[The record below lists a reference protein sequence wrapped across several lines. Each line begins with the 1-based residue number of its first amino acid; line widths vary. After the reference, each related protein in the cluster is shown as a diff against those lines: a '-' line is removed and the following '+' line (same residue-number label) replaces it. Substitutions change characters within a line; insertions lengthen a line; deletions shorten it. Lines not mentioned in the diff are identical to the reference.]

1 LRLISLQVE
10 PLGEGGWGT
19 PLLELGH
26 RTTMLFAAN
35 GSGKS
40 PVVRMLASALGFPNS
55 FRAEIL
61 ERCSAVVLQAE
72 VDGEPLKIRRA
83 LEAKNGDF
91 YATIDFDGKQTEHH
105 SEASFSASL
114 FELLGLKPP
123 RLVSNRGTEAQP
135 YIATLLPLF
144 YLIQGHGYSAAYRA
158 PSSFI
163 ADQFAE
169 MVRFAF
175 GLNPKHSFEVKK
187 SLIDEKDALE
197 AQTRKIVAAQ
207 RVYEYQSRSVDVSDA
222 NQAALELTS
231 QNLTQQVN
239 ALRES
244 VDAKGTASSA
254 LTDLLRQKEVQIRS
268 RQLELF
274 ELQNR
279 VAGIE
284 AIRAEIDGEVKT
296 LSLNEEALGVF
307 KSFQEICRAPNCGL
321 FLGSSESY
329 GKNLLYLK
337 DQIKDLER
345 NSQRAA
351 IRAEQIADLL
361 EELDA
366 ERQTLFKNLE
376 SPSTSGV
383 DQLVTAV
390 QALTKRL
397 VDVQSELA
405 RIAGL
410 KEERL
415 KLFRLEEERDRI
427 QDRIEGLANT
437 GKADHSFNALRRK
450 LRELTVKWMDML
462 DTTSVSRNVDIDLN
476 LRFTFGGETLETIG
490 SGGTSSTTSRLVL
503 AIHAA
508 LLEAYLADKTRPF
521 RFLILDTPKQDEL
534 HTADLARY
542 LAELEKMCEANDAQ
556 LLFSSTEY
564 DHPTAKQDKRWLPSY
579 RGPAKSMYLGKHA
592 DLLHNVAAGHAPDGG
607 DAGAE

>member
-1 LRLISLQVE
+1 
-10 PLGEGGWGT
+10 
-19 PLLELGH
+19 
-26 RTTMLFAAN
+26 MLFAAN

-40 PVVRMLASALGFPNS
+40 PVVRMLASALGFPNK

-61 ERCSAVVLQAE
+61 ERCSAVVLHAE
-72 VDGEPLKIRRA
+72 VDERPLTVRRA

-91 YATIDFDGKQTEHH
+91 YATIDFDGEQTEHY
-105 SEASFSASL
+105 SESSFSVAL
-114 FELLGLKPP
+114 FQLLGLQPP
-123 RLVSNRGTEAQP
+123 RLVSNKGVEAQP

-163 ADQFAE
+163 VDQFAE

-187 SLIDEKDALE
+187 SLIDEKHALE
-197 AQTRKIVAAQ
+197 AQTRKIVAAE
-207 RVYEYQSRSVDVSDA
+207 RVFEYQSHGVDASDA
-222 NQAALELTS
+222 NYAALQLTS
-231 QNLTQQVN
+231 QNLARQID

-244 VDAKGTASSA
+244 VDAKGTANTT
-254 LTDLLRQKEVQIRS
+254 LMDMLRQKDAQIQA

-274 ELQNR
+274 ELQTR

-284 AIRAEIDGEVKT
+284 AIRTEIDGEVKT
-296 LSLNEEALGVF
+296 LGMNEEALGVF
-307 KSFQEICRAPNCGL
+307 KSFHEICRAPNCGL

-345 NSQRAA
+345 NSQRAE
-351 IRAEQIADLL
+351 IRAEQL
-361 EELDA
+361 A
-366 ERQTLFKNLE
+366 ERLKDLRIERKTLVENLD
-376 SPSTSGV
+376 STATSGV
-383 DQLVTAV
+383 DQLVTVV
-390 QALTKRL
+390 QALTKQL
-397 VDVQSELA
+397 VNVQSELA
-405 RIAGL
+405 RISAL
-410 KEERL
+410 KDERS
-415 KLFRLEEERDRI
+415 KLFKLERERERI
-427 QDRIEGLANT
+427 QDRIDGLT
-437 GKADHSFNALRRK
+437 HSGTADHAFNELRRK
-450 LRELTVKWMDML
+450 LRDLTVKWMDML
-462 DTTSVSRNVDIDLN
+462 DTTSVSRNLDIDLN

-521 RFLILDTPKQDEL
+521 RFMILDTPKQDEL

-542 LAELEKMCEANDAQ
+542 LTELEKMCEANDAQ

-564 DHPTAKQDKRWLPSY
+564 EHPTAKQDKRWLPSY
-579 RGPAKSMYLGKHA
+579 RGPKKPMYLGMQT
-592 DLLHNVAAGHAPDGG
+592 DRLPEI
-607 DAGAE
+607 GANSDPVDET

>member
-1 LRLISLQVE
+1 MKSLQVE
-10 PLGEGGWGT
+10 PLGDGGWET
-19 PLLELGH
+19 PLLEFGR

-40 PVVRMLASALGFPNS
+40 PVVRMLASALGFPNN

-61 ERCSAVVLQAE
+61 EKCSAVVLYAE
-72 VDGEPLKIRRA
+72 VEGKQLTIRRA
-83 LEAKNGDF
+83 FEVKNTDF
-91 YATIDFDGKQTEHH
+91 YATIDFDSKQTEHY
-105 SEASFSASL
+105 SQASFSIAF

-123 RLVSNRGTEAQP
+123 RLVSNKGEEAQP

-163 ADQFAE
+163 MDQFAE

-187 SLIDEKDALE
+187 SLIDEKSALE
-197 AQTRKIVAAQ
+197 AQTRKIVAVQ
-207 RVYEYQSRSVDVSDA
+207 RVLEYQSRGVDDTDA
-222 NQAALELTS
+222 NQAVLQRDSE
-231 QNLTQQVN
+231 NLTQQIDG
-239 ALRES
+239 LRAS
-244 VDAKGTASSA
+244 MDAKGTASST
-254 LTDLLRQKEVQIRS
+254 LTELLRQKDVQIRA

-284 AIRAEIDGEVKT
+284 SIRAEIDGEVKT
-296 LSLNEEALGVF
+296 LGLNQEALGVF

-321 FLGSSESY
+321 FLGSAESY

-345 NSQRAA
+345 NSQRAE
-351 IRAEQIADLL
+351 IRVDQL
-361 EELDA
+361 EERLVELNE
-366 ERQTLFKNLE
+366 ERQTLVQSLE
-376 SPSTSGV
+376 SPSASGI
-383 DQLVTAV
+383 DQLVTTV
-390 QALTKRL
+390 QALTKQL
-397 VDVQSELA
+397 IGVQSELA
-405 RIAGL
+405 QISGL
-410 KEERL
+410 KEERS
-415 KLFRLEEERDRI
+415 KLFKLEQERERI
-427 QDRIEGLANT
+427 QDRIEGLSNT
-437 GKADHSFNALRRK
+437 GRADHAFNELRRK

-462 DTTSVSRNVDIDLN
+462 DTTSVSRNIDIDLN

-508 LLEAYLADKTRPF
+508 LFEAYLADKARPF
-521 RFLILDTPKQDEL
+521 RFMILDTPKQDEL

-542 LAELEKMCEANDAQ
+542 LTELEKMCEANDAQ

-564 DHPTAKQDKRWLPSY
+564 DHPTGKQDKRWLPSY
-579 RGPAKSMYLGKHA
+579 RGPEKSMYLGKRA
-592 DLLHNVAAGHAPDGG
+592 DLLSEGEVRSIRDGQ
-607 DAGAE
+607 A

>member
-1 LRLISLQVE
+1 
-10 PLGEGGWGT
+10 
-19 PLLELGH
+19 
-26 RTTMLFAAN
+26 MLFAAN

-40 PVVRMLASALGFPNS
+40 PVVRMLASALGFPNN

-61 ERCSAVVLQAE
+61 EKCNSVILQAE
-72 VDGEPLKIRRA
+72 ADGKPITIRRA
-83 LEAKNGDF
+83 IEAKNGIF
-91 YATIDFDGKQTEHH
+91 YAEIDFDGEQTVHH
-105 SEASFSASL
+105 SEASFSAAL
-114 FELLGLKPP
+114 FQLLGLKPP
-123 RLVSNRGTEAQP
+123 RLVSTQGQETQP

-144 YLIQGHGYSAAYRA
+144 YLIQGHGYSTAYRA

-163 ADQFAE
+163 TDQFAE

-187 SLIDEKDALE
+187 SLIEEKSALE

-207 RVYEYQSRSVDVSDA
+207 RVLEYQSRGVDGSDA
-222 NQAALELTS
+222 NQAALQQTCE
-231 QNLTQQVN
+231 NLTQQIDR
-239 ALRES
+239 LRAS
-244 VDAKGTASSA
+244 VDSKGAASSA
-254 LTDLLRQKEVQIRS
+254 LTQLLHQKDMQIRG

-284 AIRAEIDGEVKT
+284 IIRAEIDGEVKT
-296 LSLNEEALGVF
+296 LSLNEEARGVF
-307 KSFQEICRAPNCGL
+307 TSFHEICRAPNCGL
-321 FLGSSESY
+321 FLGSADSY

-345 NSQRAA
+345 NSQRAE
-351 IRAEQIADLL
+351 IRIEQL
-361 EELDA
+361 EERLEEIGA
-366 ERQTLFKNLE
+366 ERQTLVESLE
-376 SPSTSGV
+376 SSSTSSA

-390 QALTKRL
+390 QALTRQL
-397 VDVQSELA
+397 VSAQSELA

-410 KEERL
+410 KDERS
-415 KLFRLEEERDRI
+415 KLFRLERERDRI
-427 QDRIEGLANT
+427 QDRIEELANT
-437 GKADHSFNALRRK
+437 GRADHAFNELRRK
-450 LRELTVKWMDML
+450 LRELTVKWMDTL

-508 LLEAYLADKTRPF
+508 LLEAYLADEGSPF

-542 LAELEKMCEANDAQ
+542 LTELERMCEAHNAQ
-556 LLFSSTEY
+556 LIFSSTEY
-564 DHPTAKQDKRWLPSY
+564 DHPTAKQDMRWLPTY
-579 RGPAKSMYLGKHA
+579 CGPEKPMYLGKRS
-592 DLLHNVAAGHAPDGG
+592 DLLSELAV
-607 DAGAE
+607 GARP

>member
-1 LRLISLQVE
+1 MRLKSLRVE
-10 PLGEGGWGT
+10 PLGEGGWET

-40 PVVRMLASALGFPNS
+40 PVVRMLASALGFPNN

-61 ERCSAVVLQAE
+61 EKCSAVVLHAE
-72 VDGEPLKIRRA
+72 VDGKPLKIRRA
-83 LEAKNGDF
+83 IEAKNGDF
-91 YATIDFDGKQTEHH
+91 HATIDFDGEQTEYD
-105 SEASFSASL
+105 SEAPFSVAL

-123 RLVSNRGTEAQP
+123 RLVSNKGTAAQP

-144 YLIQGHGYSAAYRA
+144 YLIQGHGYSTAYRA
-158 PSSFI
+158 PNSFI

-187 SLIDEKDALE
+187 SLIEEKAALE
-197 AQTRKIVAAQ
+197 AQNRKIVAAQ
-207 RVYEYQSRSVDVSDA
+207 RVFDYQSRGVDASEA
-222 NQAALELTS
+222 NQAVLQLTS
-231 QNLTQQVN
+231 EKLTQQIDG
-239 ALRES
+239 LRES
-244 VDAKGTASSA
+244 VDAKGTANST
-254 LTDLLRQKEVQIRS
+254 LTELLRQKDAQIRT
-268 RQLELF
+268 RQQELF
-274 ELQNR
+274 ELQSR

-284 AIRAEIDGEVKT
+284 TIRAEIDGEVKT
-296 LSLNEEALGVF
+296 LGLNEEALGVF
-307 KSFQEICRAPNCGL
+307 KSFQEICRVPSCGL

-345 NSQRAA
+345 NSQRAE
-351 IRAEQIADLL
+351 IRAEQLAQRL
-361 EELDA
+361 EELA
-366 ERQTLFKNLE
+366 EERQTLVENLE
-376 SPSTSGV
+376 SPSTSGI

-390 QALTKRL
+390 QSLTKQL
-397 VDVQSELA
+397 VGVQSELA
-405 RIAGL
+405 RIAAL
-410 KEERL
+410 KDERM
-415 KLFRLEEERDRI
+415 KLFKLEQERDRI
-427 QDRIEGLANT
+427 QDRIEGLTNT
-437 GKADHSFNALRRK
+437 GKADHAFNDLRRK

-508 LLEAYLADKTRPF
+508 LLEAYLADGTRPF

-542 LAELEKMCEANDAQ
+542 LTELEKMCEANDAQ
-556 LLFSSTEY
+556 LIFSSTEY
-564 DHPTAKQDKRWLPSY
+564 DHPTAKQDKRWLPTY
-579 RGPAKSMYLGKHA
+579 RGPEKPMYLGKKT
-592 DLLHNVAAGHAPDGG
+592 DFLPNGEVELAPHDR
-607 DAGAE
+607 A